1 MINCA
6 NSRHGK
12 KYFFA
17 YCNVEVCLIYDL
29 NNMPLRLF
37 LTAFAFILISAS
49 SAFAAIDVSTP
60 YATLESTKKILSETE
75 PDADAGIKLIN
86 FQNSSSAKPKIVFQ
100 KLVKI
105 LNAKSLVL
113 NISKAPRAAD
123 WTDTITKQS
132 KYQLSREFPT
142 LYLEKV
148 GDEWLFS
155 SETVSTIQDI
165 YDKLF
170 PIETSRITNNL
181 PDFAKE
187 EFLGL
192 LVWQYIGI
200 IGCVGLS
207 LVVYRLFAWLFGHV
221 FISLIRRTR
230 FNYGMDVHL
239 KQTAKP
245 FSMLIVNRL
254 IATFYPILLL
264 PANVNVVFKYAVLT
278 FEPIFITILTY
289 KMVDL
294 ASDVMARLAQKTDTT
309 VDDNL
314 VPLARKILKI
324 IVVILG
330 FIYVLGNL
338 DINVTPLVAGMSIG
352 GLAFALAAQET
363 IKNLFGSITIFTDRP
378 FEVGDWIVFSGIEG
392 TVEEVGI
399 RSTRIRTFN
408 DSLISIP
415 NGKLADS
422 TIDNMGKR
430 NYRRYKANLQIRHD
444 TPAALAIAFSDGIRE
459 IIMASDNFS
468 HDKCYVALNDFG
480 AASLVIMLNVFFNVD
495 TYELELKARTELITD
510 ILTLAEELGVR
521 FAVPVQNVAVEDF
534 PEKLSG
540 KPVFERDAE
549 KHKSIITK
557 FIEKKSGA
565 AKN

>member
-1 MINCA
+1 MT
-6 NSRHGK
+6 
-12 KYFFA
+12 
-17 YCNVEVCLIYDL
+17 
-29 NNMPLRLF
+29 LRPILTALAF
-37 LTAFAFILISAS
+37 VLLSISTAFAS
-49 SAFAAIDVSTP
+49 IDVSTP
-60 YATLESTKKILSETE
+60 YATLESTKKLISENE
-75 PDADAGIKLIN
+75 PDSDAGIKLIN
-86 FQNSSSAKPKIVFQ
+86 FQNSGSAKAKIVFQ

-113 NISKAPRAAD
+113 NISKAPRSSD
-123 WTDTITKQS
+123 WTDTVTKQA
-132 KYQLSREFPT
+132 KYQLSKEFPS

-155 SETVSTIQDI
+155 SETVSTIQEI

-170 PIETSRITNNL
+170 PIETTKITNNL
-181 PDFAKE
+181 PEFAKE

-192 LVWQYIGI
+192 FVWQYIGI
-200 IGCVGLS
+200 VGCVGLS
-207 LVVYRLFAWLFGHV
+207 LVVYRLLAWLFGHV

-264 PANVNVVFKYAVLT
+264 PANVNIVFKYAILA

-294 ASDVMARLAQKTDTT
+294 ASDVMARLAQRTETT

-338 DINVTPLVAGMSIG
+338 DINITPLVAGMSIG

-378 FEVGDWIVFSGIEG
+378 FEVGDWIVFSGLEG

-415 NGKLADS
+415 NGKLAD
-422 TIDNMGKR
+422 TIIDNMGKR
-430 NYRRYKANLQIRHD
+430 NFRRYKANLQIRHD
-444 TPAALAIAFSDGIRE
+444 TPASLAVAFSEGIRSIVMSKDE
-459 IIMASDNFS
+459 FN

-480 AASLVIMLNVFFNVD
+480 SASLVIMMNVFFNVE
-495 TYELELKARTELITD
+495 TYDQELQARTNLIND
-510 ILTLAEELGVR
+510 ILVLAEELGVK
-521 FAVPVQNVAVEDF
+521 FAIPVQNVTVEDF
-534 PEKLSG
+534 PEKSSG
-540 KPVFERDAE
+540 KPVFERDSE
-549 KHKSIITK
+549 KHKSIISK
-557 FIEKKSGA
+557 FIEKKSGQS
-565 AKN
+565 KN